1 MSPPKTIN
9 SPLMKQMNKE
19 ISAMKREIN
28 ALIRAITPKKH
39 VSTRKKS
46 TKK

>member
-1 MSPPKTIN
+1 
-9 SPLMKQMNKE
+9 MKQMNKE
-19 ISAMKREIN
+19 ISAMKREIK
-28 ALIRAITPKKH
+28 ALIKAITPKKR

>member
-1 MSPPKTIN
+1 
-9 SPLMKQMNKE
+9 MKQMNKE

-28 ALIRAITPKKH
+28 AIIQAITPKKR

-46 TKK
+46 AKK